1 MKCFKYKII
10 KDNKLIIT
18 NWINSK
24 TKEDATNQLKKDYPD
39 AIIKLIEVWEL

>member
-1 MKCFKYKII
+1 MKCFKYKVI

-24 TKEDATNQLKKDYPD
+24 SKEDAISQLKKDYED
-39 AIIKLIEVWEL
+39 AIIKVIEV